1 MMAIMP
7 TESVNTCKVLGKL
20 LGTSQILVVAILI
33 IIALWHRLKLLF
45 YKGYGIRAKLRKQG
59 S

>member
-7 TESVNTCKVLGKL
+7 TESVAACKALGKS
-20 LGTSQILVVAILI
+20 LGTSQILVVANLT
-33 IIALWHRLKLLF
+33 IIALWHRLKLPF